1 MWGHM
6 DGWGPGW
13 GWFAVGHVLWWV
25 LLIVAL
31 IALLRWTIPSGGL
44 RTGAATDN
52 ALALL
57 RERFAR
63 GEIDENEYEA
73 RKRTLTRKDGP

>member
-13 GWFAVGHVLWWV
+13 GWFAVGHVLWWAV
-25 LLIVAL
+25 LIVAL
-31 IALLRWTIPSGGL
+31 IALLRWAIPRGGQ
-44 RTGAATDN
+44 RTTAAPDR
-52 ALALL
+52 ALELL

-63 GEIDENEYEA
+63 GEIDEAEFEA
-73 RKRTLTRKDGP
+73 RKRMLSG